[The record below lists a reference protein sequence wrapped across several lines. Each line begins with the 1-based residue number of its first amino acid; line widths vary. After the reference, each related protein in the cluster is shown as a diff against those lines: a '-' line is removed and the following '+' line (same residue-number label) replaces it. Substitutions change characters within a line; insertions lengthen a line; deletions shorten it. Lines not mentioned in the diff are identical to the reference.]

1 MLSDYIFGLIHL
13 VPKTYYSSFQIF
25 ECIQLKLIA
34 MKTAELSKNNSSIGK
49 LKVPWIVHEYL
60 VTLMLL
66 LRWSENSQEITFML
80 PEACF

>member
-1 MLSDYIFGLIHL
+1 
-13 VPKTYYSSFQIF
+13 
-25 ECIQLKLIA
+25 

-66 LRWSENSQEITFML
+66 LRWSENSQEIAFML